1 MQCQV
6 LVGREDELGVLS
18 AALDRAADGAGGVVF
33 LVGESGVGKS
43 RLAREAV
50 SLASARGFQVL
61 TGRAVESSAP
71 VPLRPITEA
80 LMGIAR
86 TGGIPD
92 TPEIADYRPALAW
105 IVPAWSQAGER
116 DAEISPLILGEALMR
131 VLAAPGS
138 AGAMLV
144 LEDLHWADP
153 ETLAVVEYLA
163 DSLAG
168 RRVLCVATLRDTE
181 PCPALDVVRTVH
193 ARRAATIVEVP
204 RLARPEVERIA
215 ATCLGQETAPQA
227 VTARLLRD
235 CDGLPFAVEEILA
248 AAVTSGELV
257 PGQTGWQV
265 NEDIT
270 TGVPTSIAGSVRS
283 RLAGL
288 GPQMSDVI
296 VSAAVLGRQFD
307 WRLLPA
313 VAGVTEPQALAAL
326 RQACAVQLVEPDSSS
341 QVVFRFRHSLTRDAI
356 VSDLLPPDLAKRSAA
371 AVAVIEDARPGLPG
385 GWCELAAELHE
396 AAGQPVPAATLLL
409 EAGRRALHRG
419 ALTSA
424 GASLRKARTV
434 LAQAPSAESDLV
446 TDIDDTLTTV
456 LMLAGDCDQM
466 LPVAERLL
474 AELDATG
481 ADLER
486 KAIIRLRVARSLS
499 EGGRVA
505 AAEQQVAAARSLA
518 DGSADPAL
526 GGWTDAVAARCA
538 INAGALDRAVDLAR
552 RALASAEAAGL
563 TEWPAKA
570 ACDALEVIGRRER
583 FRDTRAAHAAFEQAY
598 QIASEHGLHVR
609 RIQALHELGTIEM
622 LEGEGS
628 DRLAEARRM
637 ALESGVISTAT
648 VLDLQLASA
657 WSLGA
662 DTDRALAAARRCQQA
677 AHQLRMRRVE
687 AMAVNV
693 QAGLFGIRG
702 DRDLAELTAAQAE
715 RIAPGDPEVLAI
727 AWEARATA
735 AIFADDLAEAL
746 EASTTAMSHA
756 RTEPLTAA
764 SLTWGYWPLLEATC
778 GQDGLAAVG
787 VARAASVGVAH
798 WNKGCLAYAEAVL
811 QGRAG
816 HLDRAAEL
824 AQEGAAELAE
834 EARAQFPGCAPWWN
848 HILRRMVAPAALEDG
863 WGEPVIWLRDA
874 IGELDA
880 LGLDRVASA
889 CRSILRRAGQRVPRS
904 GRGDAAVP
912 PQLRRHGIT
921 SREMDV
927 FLLVGQGRS
936 TAEIAE
942 RLFISPKTVET
953 HVASLVAKTGQA
965 GRRELVAL
973 AARSARP

>member
-1 MQCQV
+1 MQCRV
-6 LVGREDELGVLS
+6 LVGREDELGVLA
-18 AALDRAADGAGGVVF
+18 AALDRMAAGDGGVVF

-43 RLAREAV
+43 RLAREAA
-50 SLASARGFQVL
+50 SLASARSFLVL
-61 TGRAVESSAP
+61 TGRAVQSSAP
-71 VPLRPITEA
+71 VPLRPVAEA
-80 LMGIAR
+80 LMGLAR
-86 TGGIPD
+86 SGGIPD
-92 TPEIADYRPALAW
+92 TPEIAAYRPALAW

-116 DAEISPLILGEALMR
+116 EAEMSPLILGEALLR
-131 VLAAPGS
+131 LLAVPGS
-138 AGAMLV
+138 AGALLV

-168 RRVLCVATLRDTE
+168 RRVLCVATLRDSE
-181 PCPALDVVRTVH
+181 PSAALDMARTVH

-204 RLARPEVERIA
+204 RLAGPEVERIA

-257 PGQTGWQV
+257 CGQAGWQV

-288 GPQMSDVI
+288 GPKVTDVI

-307 WRLLPA
+307 WTLLPV
-313 VAGVTEPQALAAL
+313 VAGVTEPQVLTAL
-326 RQACAVQLVEPDSSS
+326 RRACEVQLIEPDSSS

-356 VSDLLPPDLAKRSAA
+356 VSDLLPPELARRSAS

-385 GWCELAAELHE
+385 AWCELAAELHE

-409 EAGRRALHRG
+409 EASRRALHRG

-424 GASLRKARTV
+424 DTSLRRARAV
-434 LAQAPSAESDLV
+434 LAQAPSAEPDLV
-446 TDIDDTLTTV
+446 ADIDDTLTTV

-466 LPVAERLL
+466 VPVAERLL
-474 AELDATG
+474 AELDAAG

-486 KAIIRLRVARSLS
+486 KAVIRLRVARSLS
-499 EGGRVA
+499 EGGQVA
-505 AAEQQVAAARSLA
+505 AAERQVAAARNLA

-526 GGWTDAVAARCA
+526 GGWIDAVAARCA
-538 INAGALDRAVDLAR
+538 INAGELDRALDLAR

-563 TEWPAKA
+563 SKWPAKA

-583 FRDTRAAHAAFEQAY
+583 FRDTRAAHAAFERAY
-598 QIASEHGLHVR
+598 QIASGHGLHVR

-622 LEGEGS
+622 LEGGGS
-628 DRLAEARRM
+628 DCLAEARRL

-677 AHQLRMRRVE
+677 ARQLRMRRVE
-687 AMAVNV
+687 AMAVSV
-693 QAGLFGIRG
+693 QACLFGIRG
-702 DRDLAELTAAQAE
+702 DRNRAELTAAQAE

-727 AWEARATA
+727 AWEARVTA
-735 AIFADDLAEAL
+735 AIFADDLARAL
-746 EASTTAMSHA
+746 EASTTAMSYA
-756 RTEPLTAA
+756 RTEPPTAA
-764 SLTWGYWPLLEATC
+764 SLAWGYWPLLQAAC
-778 GQDGLAAVG
+778 GQAGHAAVAE
-787 VARAASVGVAH
+787 ARDAGVGVAH
-798 WNKGCLAYAEAVL
+798 WNRGCLAYAEAVL
-811 QGRAG
+811 QGRDG
-816 HLDRAAEL
+816 HPDRAAEL
-824 AQEGAAELAE
+824 AEMGAAELAE
-834 EARAQFPGCAPWWN
+834 EGRAQFPGCAPWWN
-848 HILRRMVAPAALEDG
+848 HILRRIVAPAAFRDG
-863 WGEPVIWLRDA
+863 WGEPVTWLRDA
-874 IGELDA
+874 IPDLDA
-880 LGLDRVASA
+880 CGLDRVASA
-889 CRSILRRAGQRVPRS
+889 CRGILRRAGERVPRS

-912 PQLRRHGIT
+912 AQLRRQGIT

-953 HVASLVAKTGQA
+953 HIASLVAKTGQA
-965 GRRELVAL
+965 SRRELVAL
-973 AARSARP
+973 AAGSACP